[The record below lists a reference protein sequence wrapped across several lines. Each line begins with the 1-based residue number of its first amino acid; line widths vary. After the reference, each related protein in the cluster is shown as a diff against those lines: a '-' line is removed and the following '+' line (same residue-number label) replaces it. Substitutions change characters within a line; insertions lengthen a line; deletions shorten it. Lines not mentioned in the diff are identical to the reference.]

1 MMAVGIGVGLPFGAF
16 RRRPPQLASLRF
28 WGEPADLSGADVASW
43 AGRAPGGVTF
53 TAIGGERPDA
63 SAAGLVFN
71 GTDRMTLAASTLGLS
86 GATKATIAGWVK
98 INSAAFAAS
107 DTIFAS
113 DAYPNGL
120 AIANSLGTQWRWITY
135 IGGASRNG
143 TADNQQL
150 PDGWQFVCASYDGT
164 QATDDARVS
173 VYTLEHGQTVATTL
187 TTIGAS
193 IPTAIPAASGNAAI
207 GDLPPFNRTAAW
219 TQGGL
224 YIYAGAAL
232 TAAEALSLSR
242 ISDPLAGKRS
252 VLPLGDSITLGV
264 GDAANNGGYRGDLIG
279 LAGSAEAFWF
289 LGDTKNYTANAPN
302 NRHAAV
308 GGSKVDAHLTQY
320 NAAVAAGWDPE
331 IILYCGGRNDIS
343 AGEVASLGAR
353 YTALFNAWG
362 GRRAIVHVVPP
373 SNPTTADTATANA
386 TLASVAAGYPNIT
399 IVNGNLSSPGDLFDS
414 VHPNSGGYDKM
425 AAAYWAVLST
435 LL

>member
-1 MMAVGIGVGLPFGAF
+1 MLGLGLGLPFAEG
-16 RRRPPQLASLRF
+16 RKKLPPQSGLLKF
-28 WGEPADLSGADVASW
+28 WGEPADVSGADVASW
-43 AGRAPGGVTF
+43 PGRAPGSATF
-53 TAIGGERPDA
+53 TAIGGERPDK
-63 SAAGLVFN
+63 SGSVLVFN
-71 GTDRMTLAASTLGLS
+71 GSDRMNVAASTLGLS
-86 GATKATIAGWVK
+86 AATKATIACWVK
-98 INSAAFAAS
+98 INSAAFVAN

-143 TADNQQL
+143 SADNQQL

-164 QATDDARVS
+164 QGTDDARVS
-173 VYTLEHGQTVATTL
+173 VYTFEHGQTVATTL

-207 GDLPPFNRTAAW
+207 GDLPPFNRVPAMSL
-219 TQGGL
+219 GGL
-224 YIYAGAAL
+224 YVYAGAAL

-242 ISDPLAGKRS
+242 LSDPLAGKRTI
-252 VLPLGDSITLGV
+252 LPLGDSITLGV
-264 GDAANNGGYRGDLIG
+264 GDAASNGGYRGDLIG
-279 LAGSAEAFWF
+279 LAGSNEAFWF
-289 LGDTKNYTANAPN
+289 LGETKNYTANAPN
-302 NRHAAV
+302 NRHSAV
-308 GGSKVDAHLTQY
+308 GGSKVDAHLTQF
-320 NAAVAAGWDPE
+320 NAAIAAGWDPQ

-353 YTALFNAWG
+353 YTALFNAWA

-399 IVNGNLSSPGDLFDS
+399 IVDGNLSSPGDLFDS

-425 AAAYWAVLST
+425 AAAFWAVLSP

>member
-1 MMAVGIGVGLPFGAF
+1 MALGLGLGLPFTAGRSVA
-16 RRRPPQLASLRF
+16 PPQLSSLRF

-43 AGRAPGGVTF
+43 AGRAPGSATF

-71 GTDRMTLAASTLGLS
+71 GSDRMNVAASTLGLS
-86 GATKATIAGWVK
+86 GATRATIAGWVK
-98 INSAAFAAS
+98 INSAAFAAN

-113 DAYPNGL
+113 DAYPNGFAL
-120 AIANSLGTQWRWITY
+120 ANSLGTQWRWITY

-173 VYTLEHGQTVATTL
+173 VYTLEHGQTIATTL

-232 TAAEALSLSR
+232 TSGEAVTLAR
-242 ISDPLAGKRS
+242 RSDPLRGKKS
-252 VLPLGDSITLGV
+252 ILPLGDSLVLGV
-264 GDAANNGGYRGDLIG
+264 GDGDAAGGFRGDLLT
-279 LAGSAEAFWF
+279 LAGSSEAFWF
-289 LGDTKNYTANAPN
+289 HGTTKNYNANAPN
-302 NRHAAV
+302 NRHSAV
-308 GGSKVDAHLTQY
+308 GGSKVDAHLAQW
-320 NAAVAAGWDPE
+320 NAALAAGWTPD

-343 AGEVASLGAR
+343 AGEIASLPAR
-353 YTALFNAWG
+353 YAALFAAFG
-362 GRRAIVHVVPP
+362 GRRALVHTVVPGTAIP
-373 SNPTTADTATANA
+373 DADTITANA
-386 TLASVAAGYPNIT
+386 HLATAASAFPNVT
-399 IVNGNLSSPGDLFDS
+399 IVTSAAYGAADG
-414 VHPNSGGYDKM
+414 VHPDATNYALM